1 MATFLNASVTQG
13 FALRLA
19 FDKYDPTAMP
29 TGPAPDP
36 AGGEGLGW
44 VRPKGQISTVGCLYD
59 ETGRVV
65 ISGWDGP
72 PHVHQFVALYD
83 QNYSEPHSIA
93 LAPGSNPPQAI
104 YPMTPSNNARLKPDA
119 DNALRPF
126 WAARMHYQ
134 DWLSVDPVAK
144 AVTWKKKTFSQ
155 DEIDQYN
162 WMMENVP
169 GIDKKITVA
178 DLEAHSVGLRP
189 GGASLSFGD
198 GSAPG
203 SAKRG
208 RSADPNADKKT
219 LAITNLVFDSV
230 ICLIGLGPL
239 IKIEGRSFEAIGRAA
254 VEDAFA
260 YTEWAEGEGSASA
273 IERWAEAESSGL
285 SELRANWP
293 NASMLERYNMISGIV
308 LSIGLL
314 PIKKIVTAALSGLG
328 WKDYLLFGSIALA
341 ELVSFFTPAGVV
353 TAAIGVL
360 EFAVMLDIIV
370 TDVMALREAYHEA
383 PPKPGQ

>member
-1 MATFLNASVTQG
+1 M
-13 FALRLA
+13 
-19 FDKYDPTAMP
+19 
-29 TGPAPDP
+29 
-36 AGGEGLGW
+36 
-44 VRPKGQISTVGCLYD
+44 
-59 ETGRVV
+59 
-65 ISGWDGP
+65 
-72 PHVHQFVALYD
+72 
-83 QNYSEPHSIA
+83 
-93 LAPGSNPPQAI
+93 
-104 YPMTPSNNARLKPDA
+104 
-119 DNALRPF
+119 
-126 WAARMHYQ
+126 
-134 DWLSVDPVAK
+134 
-144 AVTWKKKTFSQ
+144 
-155 DEIDQYN
+155 
-162 WMMENVP
+162 
-169 GIDKKITVA
+169 
-178 DLEAHSVGLRP
+178 
-189 GGASLSFGD
+189 
-198 GSAPG
+198 
-203 SAKRG
+203 
-208 RSADPNADKKT
+208 
-219 LAITNLVFDSV
+219 FDSV